1 MTKEERLENAHI
13 LDGFTVYNTD
23 GVVEV
28 LLEGIKGEKDPVTIV
43 TPLKTLE
50 NAVEAI
56 KEELNK
62 EIKGEGE

>member
-1 MTKEERLENAHI
+1 MTKEERLENAHL

-23 GVVEV
+23 GAIEV

-50 NAVEAI
+50 NALEAI
-56 KEELNK
+56 KEELEKAAQN
-62 EIKGEGE
+62 EGE

>member
-28 LLEGIKGEKDPVTIV
+28 LLEGNVEGKDPVTIV
-43 TPLKTLE
+43 TPLTTLE
-50 NAVEAI
+50 NAVAAI
-56 KEELNK
+56 KEELEKSK
-62 EIKGEGE
+62 E